1 MSVYHTNSHKRAS
14 VVLFGSPVDAI
25 KSTNGPLASI
35 SSIASLRLHEGLSMA
50 SAQYANV
57 KASILPTAATTAQ
70 DPILLDARRRYYEA
84 IGLAHDHYS
93 VFVDSASQAV
103 LGTATPTPPPRNSHG
118 VLDDATSQYKKASS
132 LASASL
138 AAFIASA
145 TSASKNDTHDL
156 VKDAS
161 AKYSA
166 AISAASASL
175 LVASASISSA
185 LHGSSKGNLESI
197 ASQASENWDSIISKA
212 SQQIY
217 GTPTPYIQQLL
228 NQQVSQYK
236 ALESLVSE
244 LLVGKE
250 PPFTESVMSRL
261 KEAYETQYPI
271 SAFPSA
277 STYAS
282 NAYKSGSSLAAAY
295 ITPLLA
301 IENILSSAN
310 EKLESAVDTVSIYVY
325 DPSKTS
331 YEQMTSTPT
340 DSAYGTQT
348 PYASVA
354 RGKIDEAFSSAQ
366 SAISSAIYGAPIG
379 PVETVLSAASIA
391 YASVTSA
398 ADDNISSASSI
409 INSAYSNFRS
419 KPNSPVHNEQQ
430 GALESA
436 TSRLAV
442 AVENAQSRLA
452 DLASKASDHASQAM
466 YPTSSVAGDPI
477 NVSSQSKDEL

>member
-1 MSVYHTNSHKRAS
+1 MSVYHTNSRKRAS

-93 VFVDSASQAV
+93 AFVDSASQAV
-103 LGTATPTPPPRNSHG
+103 LGTATPTPPPRNYHD
-118 VLDDATSQYKKASS
+118 VLDDVTSQYEKASS

-138 AAFIASA
+138 AAFIAST

-197 ASQASENWDSIISKA
+197 ASQASENWDSIISKV
-212 SQQIY
+212 SEQIY

-261 KEAYETQYPI
+261 KEAYETQYPV

-282 NAYKSGSSLAAAY
+282 NAYKSVSSLAAAY
-295 ITPLLA
+295 ITPLLV

-310 EKLESAVDTVSIYVY
+310 EKLESAVDTASIYVY
-325 DPSKTS
+325 SPSKT
-331 YEQMTSTPT
+331 TSTPT

-348 PYASVA
+348 PYASIA

-419 KPNSPVHNEQQ
+419 KPDSQVHNEQQ

-466 YPTSSVAGDPI
+466 YPTDSVARDPI